1 MREPTYDDDTLEF
14 ISELQTAQLIIAL
27 LEYVKALEKMV
38 IELRSQV
45 NNLTPLWQPKPY
57 AELYSD
63 IFEAFDDYPAYQRF
77 KKAFEILDWE

>member
-14 ISELQTAQLIIAL
+14 IAELQTAQLIIAL
-27 LEYVKALEKMV
+27 LEYVKTLEKMV
-38 IELRSQV
+38 VKLRWQV
-45 NNLTPLWQPKPY
+45 NNLTPPGQLRPY
-57 AELYSD
+57 VDLCSD

>member
-1 MREPTYDDDTLEF
+1 MREPTYDDDTLELIF
-14 ISELQTAQLIIAL
+14 ELQTAQLIIAL

-38 IELRSQV
+38 IKLRLQV
-45 NNLTPLWQPKPY
+45 NNLTPPGQLMPY
-57 AELYSD
+57 VDLYSD